1 MSLRNGITGYL
12 LISAVFYM
20 SIRKLNYIEWNSEK
34 NVKLKIFDGRKPST
48 NHVGLFWA
56 GLLANTPSFLAS
68 RCQ

>member
-1 MSLRNGITGYL
+1 
-12 LISAVFYM
+12 
-20 SIRKLNYIEWNSEK
+20 
-34 NVKLKIFDGRKPST
+34 LKIFDGRKPST